1 VDRLYN
7 KLKSYSEEDYYP
19 MHMPGHKRNT
29 ELMQMGNPYAI
40 DITEIEGFDNLHQ
53 AEGILKQLAM
63 RISRLYKAKKS
74 FPLINGSTAGILAG
88 ISAATSKGD
97 KVLLARNSHKSV
109 YHATILRSLKPFYC
123 YPQQREEMRVNGG
136 ILAENIE
143 DALITNKDIKLVVV
157 TSPTYEGVVSDIRA
171 IAEVVHRHKALLLV
185 DEAHGA
191 HFGFHEKFPQSA
203 ICLGADLVIQSF
215 HKTLPAFTQ
224 TAVLHSNRMELNHKI
239 EQYLA
244 IYQSS
249 SPSYLL
255 MAGIDRLVNLLEE
268 NAKELFIDY
277 DKKLEEFKHRLEPL
291 KHLTLIDR
299 RIIGQDGIYDLDPS
313 KITISVQNTQLT
325 GHQLQELL
333 REKYH
338 IVMEMEASDYV
349 LGMTSICDT
358 NEGFERLAKALLA
371 IDQEEASVHGK
382 RESNVQ
388 QEKRPIHAIQAMSP
402 SEAWEQET
410 EQITLPRSIG
420 RISATFVSLFPPGSP
435 LIVPGELIEEGIL
448 EYIRNMKQVGITVTG
463 LAGEQKD
470 EIEVVIQGE

>member
-7 KLKSYSEEDYYP
+7 KLISYNEEDYYP

-53 AEGILKQLAM
+53 AEGILKQLSE
-63 RISRLYKAKKS
+63 RISRLYKAEKS
-74 FPLINGSTAGILAG
+74 FPLINGSTSGILAG
-88 ISAATSKGD
+88 ISSATSRGD

-109 YHATILRSLKPFYC
+109 YHAAILMGLKPLYS
-123 YPQQREEMRVNGG
+123 YPPQLEEIRVNGG

-143 DALITNKDIKLVVV
+143 EALITNKDIKLVVV

-171 IAEVVHRHKALLLV
+171 IAEVVHRHNALLLV

-191 HFGFHEKFPQSA
+191 HFGFHEGFPQSA

-215 HKTLPAFTQ
+215 HKTLPSFTQ
-224 TAVLHSNRMELNHKI
+224 TAVLHSNRAELNHKI

-255 MAGIDRLVNLLEE
+255 MAGMDRLVSMLED
-268 NAKELFIDY
+268 NAKELFNNY
-277 DKKLEEFKHRLEPL
+277 YAKLEEFY
-291 KHLTLIDR
+291 LTLSALKNLKLLNRQIV
-299 RIIGQDGIYDLDPS
+299 GHYGIYELDPS
-313 KITISVQNTQLT
+313 KITISVRNTQLT
-325 GHQLQELL
+325 GHQLQEML

-338 IVMEMEASDYV
+338 IIMEMEASDYV

-358 NEGFERLAKALLA
+358 KEGFERLAKALLV
-371 IDQEEASVHGK
+371 IDQDVAAIKEKKEAQAEHD
-382 RESNVQ
+382 RL
-388 QEKRPIHAIQAMSP
+388 PIVALQAMSP
-402 SEAWEQET
+402 SEAWEHKSDRIALKQ
-410 EQITLPRSIG
+410 SIG

-435 LIVPGELIEEGIL
+435 LIVPGEMIGEGL
-448 EYIRNMKQVGITVTG
+448 PDYIKNMQQEGITVTG

-470 EIEVVIQGE
+470 EIDVLK

>member
-1 VDRLYN
+1 
-7 KLKSYSEEDYYP
+7 

-63 RISRLYKAKKS
+63 RIGRLYKAEKS

-224 TAVLHSNRMELNHKI
+224 TAVLHSNCMEINHKI

-268 NAKELFIDY
+268 NAKELFNQY
-277 DKKLEEFKHRLEPL
+277 DKKLEEFNHRLEPL
-291 KHLTLIDR
+291 KHLILLDR
-299 RIIGQDGIYDLDPS
+299 RVIGQDGIYDLDPS
-313 KITISVQNTQLT
+313 KITISVRNTQLT

-358 NEGFERLAKALLA
+358 NEGFDRLAKALLT
-371 IDQEEASVHGK
+371 IDQEEASVNGK
-382 RESNVQ
+382 RELQVK
-388 QEKRPIHAIQAMSP
+388 QEKGPINAIQAMSP
-402 SEAWEQET
+402 SEAWEQES
-410 EQITLPRSIG
+410 ERITLQRSIG

-435 LIVPGELIEEGIL
+435 LIVPGELIEEEIL
-448 EYIRNMKQVGITVTG
+448 EYIQNMKQVGITVTG

-470 EIEVVIQGE
+470 EIDVVIRAE